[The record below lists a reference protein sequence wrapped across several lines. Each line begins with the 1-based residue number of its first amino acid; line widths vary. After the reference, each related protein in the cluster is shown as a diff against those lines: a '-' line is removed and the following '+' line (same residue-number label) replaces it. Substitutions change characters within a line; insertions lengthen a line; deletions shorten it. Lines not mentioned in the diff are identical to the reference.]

1 MASQGLAFRKRFL
14 LDALF
19 RRIRQLGGI
28 RMEVMTLMTAEII
41 ALSYYPALKAATSSP
56 MLKEICDQMVAD
68 EIPHIP
74 FQTRTLS
81 AYPSSLGW
89 RVGRRVFIFGACLA
103 VWLAFR
109 PLFQAGKSSLTK
121 MVRRSFRVLDCA
133 MVFERGH
140 VAKG

>member
-1 MASQGLAFRKRFL
+1 
-14 LDALF
+14 
-19 RRIRQLGGI
+19 
-28 RMEVMTLMTAEII
+28 MTLMTAEII

-68 EIPHIP
+68 EIPHSP

-109 PLFQAGKSSLTK
+109 PLFQAGGMSLARILK
-121 MVRRSFRVLDCA
+121 RSLKVLDIS
-133 MVFERGH
+133 MDRSGERTRGSGPSRFRRRCFH
-140 VAKG
+140 GVNIRLS